1 MKTALISIVLFLSV
15 SFAAFAQQVQFSSKA
30 SSTRVG
36 VGEPFQLQ
44 YTIDNAQNI
53 SGFQPPEFHGFSILS
68 QSQSNSTSIINGQ
81 MSQSISFLF
90 ILSATSPGNYTIPG
104 AKARVNGNSMMSNPV
119 SIHVG
124 AAGPSRPGQQPIPSP
139 VSPGNSPASGIQQ
152 ELNSNPGVL
161 KMGENARDK
170 IKKNVF
176 VKVDVDKKNV
186 YVGQQITAS
195 YKLYTRLPTSSNVTK
210 VPSYSGFSA
219 HDLNLP
225 NPPQATT
232 EQLNGKTFKVF
243 TIRKTMLFPMQSGTL
258 ELDPVEVDN
267 TVRLYHVTKHKSS
280 GDPFSDL
287 FNDPFFKDPFG
298 SDPMFDDPF
307 GNNVTYQDYTYN
319 ITSTPI
325 PIHVKPLPDKGKPA
339 NFSGA
344 VGQYSISA
352 SVDKNSLSTSDAG
365 TLTVTVSGTGN
376 INLLSAPAI
385 PFPSSFESYDPKI
398 TDKIN
403 NQSNPYGGSRTFS
416 YAFMPRA
423 AGTYTLPPIQF
434 SYFDPGSG
442 TYKTVQT
449 EPIRI
454 AVTPGA
460 ANTEDS
466 GVASAHLVHN
476 NTLAPILTG
485 DIAWDTSADSRAGQF
500 WYWALLG
507 LPLVLLAFMVWLRKH
522 TQSDSSGGVPARK
535 KKANKTALARLST
548 ANQFLQQR
556 KGKEFYEEVSTA
568 LWGYLCDKLDIV
580 YAELSREKVQR
591 ALQARQVNEQDQRR
605 LFELLDTCEM
615 ALYAASVSLGDM
627 HSVYNTAIQL
637 ISGLEEQLKS

>member
-1 MKTALISIVLFLSV
+1 MKTALISIALLLSV
-15 SFAAFAQQVQFSSKA
+15 TFAAFAQQAQFSSKA

-36 VGEPFQLQ
+36 AGEPFQIQ

-81 MSQSISFLF
+81 MSQSISFIF
-90 ILSATSPGNYTIPG
+90 ILSAASPGNYTIPG
-104 AKARVNGNSMMSNPV
+104 AKARINGNTLMSNPI

-124 AAGPSRPGQQPIPSP
+124 AAGTSRPGNQPIASP
-139 VSPGNSPASGIQQ
+139 VGPGNSPSSGIQQ

-161 KMGENARDK
+161 KRGENARDK
-170 IKKNVF
+170 IRKNVF
-176 VKVDVDKKNV
+176 VKVNVNKKDV

-195 YKLYTRLPTSSNVTK
+195 YKLYTRLPTSSKVTK

-219 HDLNLP
+219 HDINLS

-232 EQLNGKTFKVF
+232 EQFNGKEFKVF
-243 TIRKTMLFPMQSGTL
+243 TIRKTMLFPLQSGTL
-258 ELDPVEVDN
+258 DLDPVEVDN
-267 TVRLYHVTKHKSS
+267 TVRMYQVRKHKSS
-280 GDPFSDL
+280 GDPFGDL
-287 FNDPFFKDPFG
+287 FNNPFFKDPFG
-298 SDPMFDDPF
+298 NDPMFDDPF
-307 GNNVTYQDYTYN
+307 DNSVTYQDYTYN
-319 ITSTPI
+319 IVSTPV
-325 PIHVKPLPDKGKPA
+325 PIHVKPLPHKGRPA

-376 INLLSAPAI
+376 ISLLSAPTI

-403 NQSNPYGGSRTFS
+403 DQSDPYGGTRAFS

-454 AVTPGA
+454 TVTPGTGYA
-460 ANTEDS
+460 EDS
-466 GVASAHLVHN
+466 GLAEAHQGHN
-476 NTLAPILTG
+476 NTLAPIATG
-485 DIAWDTSADSRAGQF
+485 NIAWVKSADSRAGQF

-507 LPLVLLAFMVWLRKH
+507 LPLVLLAMVVQLRKF
-522 TQSDSSGGVPARK
+522 TRRASPDGIPARK
-535 KKANKTALARLST
+535 KKANKIALARLST
-548 ANQFLQQR
+548 ANQLLQQR
-556 KGKEFYEEVSTA
+556 KGKEFYEEVSNA

-591 ALQARQVNEQDQRR
+591 ALQAHRVKDQEQHK

-615 ALYAASVSLGDM
+615 ALYAASVNLDDM